1 MTITFSMRN
10 VTSELVH
17 TVMLRKFF
25 QMVFVGNDRK
35 SLHIYTATILGAS
48 NQKLNQDCMA
58 DAEHYANE
66 FLSDF
71 GTLKQFRM
79 RFEFAIGSS
88 DDNDVCSIM
97 HEDLTAGSDYSF
109 LNEIEC
115 ISNVWGK
122 NMCSIIVNNQN
133 SLLEK
138 YKTISPDA
146 NVKGAEEQVVKQTA
160 ELSKYSVL
168 WTDQE
173 KSGVERKYFQ
183 SLSVAGTFENVSEPQ
198 TPTKR
203 DEIAMRKAYAISVPQ
218 DKTFPKGIEIVNWVR
233 TTVCFKYSLDD
244 ADLNYSIKKE
254 NQPDCFFIAPD
265 FTWYFSPVVKS
276 FIDSKNCLVEIK
288 RGISENY
295 DTCQCPI
302 QKTRRT
308 FYRNDKFQN
317 SINPVPNKLTV
328 NFHYWTEEEK
338 IFLRQKYRLAAR
350 DIFPRPADFNEIS
363 ELTIFLDTSDEH
375 NRGNRQ
381 FLAGIFLSIALAFGI
396 DSTRL
401 QEIDYCFSPLNRI
414 FTSDILWIAFL
425 VLFSMTLINTP
436 LRLSEASRKLATR
449 RAVLLIL
456 SGIWVIVVFGVLRA
470 PWMLPLVNSY
480 KDTIGLCSGFA
491 LLLLAGCHL
500 WYLKDKNV
508 NAGKNLFLDMFGKDI
523 L

>member
-244 ADLNYSIKKE
+244 ASLS
-254 NQPDCFFIAPD
+254 A
-265 FTWYFSPVVKS
+265 FS
-276 FIDSKNCLVEIK
+276 L
-288 RGISENY
+288 RRIS
-295 DTCQCPI
+295 
-302 QKTRRT
+302 
-308 FYRNDKFQN
+308 
-317 SINPVPNKLTV
+317 L
-328 NFHYWTEEEK
+328 
-338 IFLRQKYRLAAR
+338 
-350 DIFPRPADFNEIS
+350 
-363 ELTIFLDTSDEH
+363 
-375 NRGNRQ
+375 
-381 FLAGIFLSIALAFGI
+381 GIFL
-396 DSTRL
+396 
-401 QEIDYCFSPLNRI
+401 
-414 FTSDILWIAFL
+414 
-425 VLFSMTLINTP
+425 
-436 LRLSEASRKLATR
+436 LS
-449 RAVLLIL
+449 
-456 SGIWVIVVFGVLRA
+456 
-470 PWMLPLVNSY
+470 
-480 KDTIGLCSGFA
+480 
-491 LLLLAGCHL
+491 
-500 WYLKDKNV
+500 
-508 NAGKNLFLDMFGKDI
+508 
-523 L
+523 